1 MNGAHR
7 LAPFACIQES
17 STDIQ
22 YMQNTQQTLESV
34 PGGRWCIYICLII
47 LDIEADD
54 CKIVLQ
60 CIRCICYCRKSV
72 LLSTRL

>member
-1 MNGAHR
+1 MNGVHR

-22 YMQNTQQTLESV
+22 YMQNTEQTLESV
-34 PGGRWCIYICLII
+34 PGGRWCIYMCLGLII

-60 CIRCICYCRKSV
+60 YIRRCVY
-72 LLSTRL
+72 